1 MINNLNKTIYKT
13 KKMLS
18 LIPLHILA
26 SQTNIDNL
34 LNIEIENKY
43 NSNDDI

>member
-1 MINNLNKTIYKT
+1 
-13 KKMLS
+13 MLS

-34 LNIEIENKY
+34 LNIDTENKK
-43 NSNDDI
+43 NLNDDK